1 MSLCHL
7 RVFAC
12 FSCLYPVASVVGR
25 HPAIPVALDPKD
37 IFRHASGRAQARLEL
52 VRGVSSLCAA
62 YQYHHQLYALS
73 DIRTCNDWTSLA
85 HACDALVEVERVSCV
100 SVVSLRGNFV
110 RGVCCVGL
118 GVTH

>member
-12 FSCLYPVASVVGR
+12 FSCLILWLQWLVAIRRSR
-25 HPAIPVALDPKD
+25 WRWIRMI

-85 HACDALVEVERVSCV
+85 HACDALVEVERVRCV
-100 SVVSLRGNFV
+100 GVVSLRGNFV
-110 RGVCCVGL
+110 CVCVCCVG
-118 GVTH
+118 VTR